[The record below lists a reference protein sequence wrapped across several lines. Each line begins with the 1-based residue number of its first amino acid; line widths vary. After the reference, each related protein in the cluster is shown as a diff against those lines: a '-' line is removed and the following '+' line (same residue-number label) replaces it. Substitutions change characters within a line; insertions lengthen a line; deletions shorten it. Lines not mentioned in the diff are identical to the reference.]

1 MNRAPVNERNRKMQ
15 DPFFSKKHC
24 DRCGAELTVRTM
36 SMLNEDV
43 ICMRC
48 KEKERQRPDYCKAVE
63 ADNAAIRRGDRNFK
77 GIGLK
82 NK

>member
-1 MNRAPVNERNRKMQ
+1 M
-15 DPFFSKKHC
+15 DDFFKKTRC
-24 DRCGAELTVRTM
+24 DRCGGSLDGGRIM
-36 SMLNEDV
+36 SMFNEQT
-43 ICMRC
+43 ICMAC
-48 KEKERQRPDYCKAVE
+48 KEKERQRPDYREAVE

>member
-1 MNRAPVNERNRKMQ
+1 MQ
-15 DPFFSKKHC
+15 DPFFTKKYC
-24 DRCGAELTVRTM
+24 DRCDAELAVRTM
-36 SMLNEDV
+36 SMLNGDV

-48 KEKERQRPDYCKAVE
+48 KEKERQRSDYCKAVE

>member
-1 MNRAPVNERNRKMQ
+1 MQ

-24 DRCGAELTVRTM
+24 DRCGAELAVRTM

-43 ICMRC
+43 ICMVC
-48 KEKERQRPDYCKAVE
+48 KEKERQRSDYRKAVE